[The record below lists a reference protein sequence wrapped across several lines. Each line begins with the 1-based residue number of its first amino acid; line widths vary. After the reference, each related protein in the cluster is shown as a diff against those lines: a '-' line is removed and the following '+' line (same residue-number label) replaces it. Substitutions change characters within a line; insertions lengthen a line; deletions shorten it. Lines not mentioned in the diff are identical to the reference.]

1 MQEEGCDNLLANIKR
16 LCTSRGLTIQQLE
29 DRAQISAGTIGRWG
43 QNGKF
48 IPSVDKV
55 KRVADALGVPVDE
68 LLREEEEESR

>member
-1 MQEEGCDNLLANIKR
+1 MLANIKR